1 MTILLTRPIDDSILT
16 SKILS
21 KIGIET
27 FILPFLELK
36 QVNYQELRISKSDYI
51 MFTSKNAANFFRFE
65 KQFKNNSVLS
75 VGSETKLILQRK
87 GFQNI
92 INADENLD
100 KLLLLSKKKLKK
112 GDVIIH
118 PTYKNSN
125 LKIKNFFLGLGC
137 KYFATKCYSSKMIC
151 RNNDKLILFM
161 KKTKKS
167 MIAFYSPLTAR
178 SFVNQIQK
186 LDLIKF
192 CEDKLFI
199 AISNKVKEEINK
211 LGELSIYV
219 ARKPNQKEMIKL
231 MKEKFLLGKKIGR

>member
-1 MTILLTRPIDDSILT
+1 MKILLTRPIDDSIIT

-21 KIGIET
+21 QIGIKT
-27 FILPFLELK
+27 LIIPFLEIGK
-36 QVNYQELRISKSDYI
+36 VNYQELRISQSDYI

-65 KQFKNNSVLS
+65 EQFRNNSVFS
-75 VGSETKLILQRK
+75 VGSETKKILQEK

-92 INADENLD
+92 INADENLE
-100 KLLLLSKKKLKK
+100 KLLKLSKKRLKK

-118 PTYKNSN
+118 PTYKKLN
-125 LKIKNFFLGLGC
+125 LKIRNFFLSFGC
-137 KYFATKCYSSKMIC
+137 KYFAIKCYSSKMIC

-161 KKTKKS
+161 KNTKKS

-192 CEDKLFI
+192 CKDKLFVV
-199 AISNKVKEEINK
+199 ISDKVKEEISK
-211 LGELSIYV
+211 LGELSIHV
-219 ARKPNQKEMIKL
+219 ARKPNQKEMIEL
-231 MKEKFLLGKKIGR
+231 MQEKFLLGKKIG

>member
-1 MTILLTRPIDDSILT
+1 MTILLTRPIDDSIYT

-27 FILPFLELK
+27 LILPFLELK
-36 QVNYQELRISKSDYI
+36 QLNYQELKISQSDYI

-65 KQFKNNSVLS
+65 KKFKNNLVFS
-75 VGSETKLILQRK
+75 VGSETRMILQKK

-100 KLLLLSKKKLKK
+100 KLLTLTKEQLKK
-112 GDVIIH
+112 GDTIIH

-125 LKIKNFFLGLGC
+125 LKIKKFFLRLEC
-137 KYFATKCYSSKMIC
+137 KYLAIKCYSSKMIC
-151 RNNDKLILFM
+151 RNNNKLILFM

-211 LGELSIYV
+211 LGECSIYV
-219 ARKPNQKEMIKL
+219 ARKPNQKEMIEL
-231 MKEKFLLGKKIGR
+231 IKEKFLLGKKVG